1 MKSLLER
8 VEEVFKGTEL
18 RVTKSKLNENGNL
31 KVWILNS
38 KNEELFWLYVKEEN
52 GEIVWC

>member
-1 MKSLLER
+1 MKYLLER

-31 KVWILNS
+31 KVWIENIKS
-38 KNEELFWLYVKEEN
+38 EEIFWLYFREEN
-52 GEIVWC
+52 GEIVSC